1 MQSNKKMTIDEIV
14 KRKLW
19 AIRYDGDT
27 DNILVLRVSDI
38 MNTQWRMEFLDNH
51 KQDLVYHHLSVQQ
64 ASTIIFQELMDI
76 VKALYNNT
84 NKIDEF
90 FHPLHDT
97 EVETDQTVLLKNKGY
112 LSTPKG
118 KGLLRVYALKLEPSY
133 YVVTGFVIKLA
144 KAMQDSDHT
153 KDELRNLDK
162 CRDFLIDSGVYDRSS
177 LLESEIT
184 KTQQ

>member
-64 ASTIIFQELMDI
+64 ASTIIF
-76 VKALYNNT
+76 
-84 NKIDEF
+84 
-90 FHPLHDT
+90 
-97 EVETDQTVLLKNKGY
+97 
-112 LSTPKG
+112 
-118 KGLLRVYALKLEPSY
+118 
-133 YVVTGFVIKLA
+133 
-144 KAMQDSDHT
+144 
-153 KDELRNLDK
+153 
-162 CRDFLIDSGVYDRSS
+162 
-177 LLESEIT
+177 
-184 KTQQ
+184 